1 MTRLEVR
8 IDHDVCMSSGECA
21 FHLPAVFDVD
31 DESGQGVVKE
41 GAVASATEDQ
51 LVDVARR
58 CPNFAISVFRD
69 GEQLV

>member
-1 MTRLEVR
+1 VTVEVR

-31 DESGQGVVKE
+31 DETGQGVVKDD
-41 GAVASATEDQ
+41 AVASATEDA

-69 GEQLV
+69 GDQLV